1 MTIHRAARE
10 DLAAIT
16 QLYNHYIVSSPATF
30 DLEPYTEV
38 QREAW
43 FAQFD
48 GAGPHQLMVAEE
60 AGHLD
65 GFACST
71 PLRPKAAY
79 QRSVETTIYLAPARV
94 RQGTGS
100 ALYGVLL
107 EALGAAEVHRAYSL
121 ITAPNPASVR
131 LHEKFGYQ
139 LAGQMNECGWKFDR
153 WWDVHWYEYRF
164 VAAH

>member
-1 MTIHRAARE
+1 MTIRRAALE

-16 QLYNHYIVSSPATF
+16 GLYNHYVVNSPATF
-30 DLEPYTEV
+30 DLEPFSTTD
-38 QREAW
+38 REAW

-48 GAGPHQLMVAEE
+48 DSGPCQLMVAEE
-60 AGHLD
+60 TDTLI

-79 QRSVETTIYLAPARV
+79 RRSVETTIYLAPQRI

-100 ALYGVLL
+100 QLYSALLD
-107 EALGAAEVHRAYSL
+107 ALTTAGVHRAYSL
-121 ITAPNPASVR
+121 ITTPNTASVR

-139 LAGQMNECGWKFDR
+139 LSGRMTQCGWKFDR
-153 WWDVHWYEYRF
+153 WWDVHWYERCF
-164 VAAH
+164 